1 MRRLLLKLGIA
12 LAGAAL
18 SVAQNAD
25 GGTPAPIRK
34 VTAEELKAMIAAKKK
49 FFFLDVREP
58 KEIAELGTMKGYVNI
73 PVSQLEKRMAEIPKD
88 ALVLT
93 A

>member
-1 MRRLLLKLGIA
+1 MRRLFLQAFAGVTLGSV
-12 LAGAAL
+12 LRAAQQQQQGQVKKI
-18 SVAQNAD
+18 S
-25 GGTPAPIRK
+25 
-34 VTAEELKAMIAAKKK
+34 AEELKKMIDEKKQ

-58 KEIAELGTMKGYVNI
+58 KEIEELGTMKGYVNI
-73 PVSQLEKRMAEIPKD
+73 PLSQLETRYKEIPRN

>member
-1 MRRLLLKLGIA
+1 MRRLFLKVIAGSSLLRL
-12 LAGAAL
+12 LP
-18 SVAQNAD
+18 AQQT
-25 GGTPAPIRK
+25 GQVKKISP
-34 VTAEELKAMIAAKKK
+34 EELKKMIDEKKQ

-73 PVSQLEKRMAEIPKD
+73 PLSQLESRYKEIPRD

>member
-1 MRRLLLKLGIA
+1 MRRLFLKVFAGSSLLSL
-12 LAGAAL
+12 LP
-18 SVAQNAD
+18 AQQSSQVKK
-25 GGTPAPIRK
+25 IS
-34 VTAEELKAMIAAKKK
+34 AEELKKMIDEKKQ

-58 KEIAELGTMKGYVNI
+58 KEIEELGTMKGYVNI
-73 PVSQLEKRMAEIPKD
+73 PLSQLESRFKEIPRD

>member
-1 MRRLLLKLGIA
+1 MRRLLLKVCLGA
-12 LAGAAL
+12 LAFSTL
-18 SVAQNAD
+18 SVAQSDGSNVKKISAD
-25 GGTPAPIRK
+25 
-34 VTAEELKAMIAAKKK
+34 ELKKMIEEKKK

-58 KEIAELGTMKGYVNI
+58 KELEELGTMKGYVNI
-73 PVSQLEKRMAEIPKD
+73 PLSQIEKRMGEIPKD

>member
-1 MRRLLLKLGIA
+1 MRRLLLRLF
-12 LAGAAL
+12 L
-18 SVAQNAD
+18 SSTCLLFTAVAQNAD
-25 GGTPAPIRK
+25 AVK
-34 VTAEELKAMIAAKKK
+34 QLSSEDLKKLIDDKTT

-73 PVSQLEKRMAEIPKD
+73 PLSQVEARLKEIPKD
-88 ALVLT
+88 ALIVT

>member
-1 MRRLLLKLGIA
+1 MRRIFLRILLGAVTIA
-12 LAGAAL
+12 FTA
-18 SVAQNAD
+18 VAQNAD
-25 GGTPAPIRK
+25 AVKQLT
-34 VTAEELKAMIAAKKK
+34 TEDLKKLMDEKTK

-73 PVSQLEKRMAEIPKD
+73 PLSQVEARMGEIPKS
-88 ALVLT
+88 ALIVT

>member
-1 MRRLLLKLGIA
+1 MRRILLRLFLGATCA
-12 LAGAAL
+12 LFTA
-18 SVAQNAD
+18 VAQNAD
-25 GGTPAPIRK
+25 AVKQLTS
-34 VTAEELKAMIAAKKK
+34 EDLKKLIDEKTK

-73 PVSQLEKRMAEIPKD
+73 PLSQVETRFKEIPKD
-88 ALVLT
+88 ALIVT

>member
-1 MRRLLLKLGIA
+1 MLRLLP
-12 LAGAAL
+12 
-18 SVAQNAD
+18 AQQT
-25 GGTPAPIRK
+25 GQVKKISP
-34 VTAEELKAMIAAKKK
+34 EELKKMIDEKKQ

-73 PVSQLEKRMAEIPKD
+73 PLTQLESRYKEIPRD

>member
-1 MRRLLLKLGIA
+1 
-12 LAGAAL
+12 
-18 SVAQNAD
+18 
-25 GGTPAPIRK
+25 
-34 VTAEELKAMIAAKKK
+34 MIDEKKP

-58 KEIAELGTMKGYVNI
+58 KEIEELGTMKGYVNI
-73 PVSQLEKRMAEIPKD
+73 PLSQLESRYKEIPRD

>member
-1 MRRLLLKLGIA
+1 MRGQ
-12 LAGAAL
+12 
-18 SVAQNAD
+18 AQSQVKKIS
-25 GGTPAPIRK
+25 P
-34 VTAEELKAMIAAKKK
+34 EELKKMIDEKKP

-58 KEIAELGTMKGYVNI
+58 KEIEELGTMKGYVNI
-73 PVSQLEKRMAEIPKD
+73 PLSQLESRYKEIPRD

>member
-1 MRRLLLKLGIA
+1 MRRLFLKAFAGSSLLSL
-12 LAGAAL
+12 LP
-18 SVAQNAD
+18 AQQSSQVKK
-25 GGTPAPIRK
+25 IS
-34 VTAEELKAMIAAKKK
+34 AEELKKMIDEKKQ

-58 KEIAELGTMKGYVNI
+58 KEIEELGTMKGYVNI
-73 PVSQLEKRMAEIPKD
+73 PLSQLESRFKEIPRD